1 MNFALWNNSQSAAFE
16 AMIKLVL
23 SLLCLSRLTLILSCS
38 MNFHLYPHDTQQCA
52 MKIESRK
59 WLFFFFFQGDS
70 VSTPIFH
77 GSEFSYSFVFVRPSC
92 KSGDV
97 SLQTRRAA
105 PPFPTCSRISTSH
118 WVNWKAVF
126 HFFSFCAG
134 EIKFLRERG
143 KSCWGRVVYFFLPL
157 LFLSVG
163 VRVSTEVVN
172 NNDWRVCD
180 VFALLSILLFL
191 LLLLLLCFP

>member
-1 MNFALWNNSQSAAFE
+1 MLFGIIHSLQHSKRWLNLFSLCSVCPGWRWFSPAPWISICIRTTRSSAPW
-16 AMIKLVL
+16 
-23 SLLCLSRLTLILSCS
+23 RLKVVSG
-38 MNFHLYPHDTQQCA
+38 F
-52 MKIESRK
+52 
-59 WLFFFFFQGDS
+59 FFFFFQDDS

>member
-1 MNFALWNNSQSAAFE
+1 MLFGIIHSLQHSKRWLNLFSLS
-16 AMIKLVL
+16 